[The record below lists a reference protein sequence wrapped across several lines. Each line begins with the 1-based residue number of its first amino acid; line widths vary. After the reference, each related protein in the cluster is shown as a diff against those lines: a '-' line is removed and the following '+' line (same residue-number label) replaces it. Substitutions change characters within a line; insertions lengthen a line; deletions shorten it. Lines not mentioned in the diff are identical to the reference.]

1 VGRAGSPKT
10 RGHPQEQA
18 VHTSQGLFD
27 GVFGRGAVDTS
38 DQAWLQAMLDTEA
51 ALARAL
57 EQAGMAAAGAGA
69 AVTAAARAEAFDA
82 ADLGRQAALT
92 GNPVPALV
100 RALTRMLSPGPARA
114 VHQGATSQDIIDT
127 AAMLLA
133 RQALGVIS
141 DDLAA
146 AGVAAARLAAV
157 HRDPIMIGRTL
168 LQQAVP
174 VTFGLV
180 AAGWLTGLD
189 EATTALDRVAASRLA
204 VQFGGAAG
212 TLSALGGR
220 GPEVAALLAAELGL
234 HAPTL
239 PWHTDRLRITEIAGA
254 CAGVTGV
261 LSKIARDVTLLAQS
275 EVGEVAEGGGDGRG
289 GSSAMPQ
296 KRNPVASIAVLGCT
310 RQVPGLVATLVAAA
324 EQEHQ
329 RAAGA
334 WHAEW
339 EPLADLLRLTGS
351 AASWAADLL
360 GGLEPAPGR
369 MRRNLDAAGGF
380 PMAEHVASLLAP
392 ALGRTAAHDL
402 LAQASA
408 AAVAEGRALGEAL
421 LDRLDAVRLAEAG
434 VTPGQVTAALDPAGY
449 LGAATEFVDAA
460 LAAHTQA
467 AG

>member
-1 VGRAGSPKT
+1 MT
-10 RGHPQEQA
+10 RGLSQEQT
-18 VHTSQGLFD
+18 VHTSHGLFD
-27 GVFGRGAVDTS
+27 AVFGRGAVNVS

-57 EQAGMAAAGAGA
+57 EQGGLAAPGAGA
-69 AVTAAARAEAFDA
+69 AVTAAARAGSFDA
-82 ADLGRQAALT
+82 EDLGQQAGLT

-100 RALTRMLSPGPARA
+100 RQLTRMVPGGLAAA

-146 AGVAAARLAAV
+146 AAGAAARLAAAY
-157 HRDPIMIGRTL
+157 RDTIMIGRTL

-189 EATTALDRVAASRLA
+189 EAAAALDRVAASRLA

-212 TLSALGGR
+212 TLSALGDR
-220 GPEVAALLAAELGL
+220 GPVVAALLATELGL
-234 HAPTL
+234 PAPTL

-254 CAGVTGV
+254 CAGATGV

-275 EVGEVAEGGGDGRG
+275 EVGEVTEGGGDGSRG
-289 GSSAMPQ
+289 GSSAMPH

-351 AASWAADLL
+351 AAAWGADLT
-360 GGLEPAPGR
+360 GGLEPDPGR

-380 PMAEHVASLLAP
+380 PMAEHVAALLAP

-402 LAQASA
+402 LAGASA
-408 AAVAEGRALGEAL
+408 AAVADGRTLGETL
-421 LDRLDAVRLAEAG
+421 LDRVEGRLAAAG
-434 VTPGQVTAALDPAGY
+434 VTPEQVTEALDPARY
-449 LGAATEFVDAA
+449 LGAAAEFVDAA
-460 LAAHTQA
+460 LAAHARA
-467 AG
+467 AAR

>member
-1 VGRAGSPKT
+1 M
-10 RGHPQEQA
+10 
-18 VHTSQGLFD
+18 HTSHGLFD

-57 EQAGMAAAGAGA
+57 EQAGMAPPGAGA

-82 ADLGRQAALT
+82 AELGRQAALT

-100 RALTRMLSPGPARA
+100 RALTRMLPPGPAGA
-114 VHQGATSQDIIDT
+114 VHQGATSQDIVNT

-146 AGVAAARLAAV
+146 AAVAAARLAAT
-157 HRDPIMIGRTL
+157 HRDTVMIGRTL

-189 EATTALDRVAASRLA
+189 EAATALDRVAASRLA

-220 GPEVAALLAAELGL
+220 GPEVVALLAAELGL
-234 HAPTL
+234 RAPTL
-239 PWHTDRLRITEIAGA
+239 PWHTDRLRITEVAGA

-261 LSKIARDVTLLAQS
+261 LAKIARDVTLLAQS
-275 EVGEVAEGGGDGRG
+275 EVGEVAEGGGDGVG

-296 KRNPVASIAVLGCT
+296 KRNPVASVAVLGCA

-324 EQEHQ
+324 EQEYQ

-360 GGLEPAPGR
+360 GRLEPDPAR

-408 AAVAEGRALGEAL
+408 AAMAEGRTLGEAL
-421 LDRLDAVRLAEAG
+421 LDRLDAGRLAEAG

-460 LAAHTQA
+460 LVAHTQA

>member
-1 VGRAGSPKT
+1 MTRAL
-10 RGHPQEQA
+10 PQEQT
-18 VHTSQGLFD
+18 VLTSQGLFD

-57 EQAGMAAAGAGA
+57 EQAGLTAPGAGA

-82 ADLGRQAALT
+82 AELGRQTALT

-100 RALTRMLSPGPARA
+100 RELTRMVPPGPADA

-146 AGVAAARLAAV
+146 AAVAAVRLTAA
-157 HRDPIMIGRTL
+157 HRDTIMIGRTL

-189 EATTALDRVAASRLA
+189 EAAAALDRVAASRLA

-212 TLSALGGR
+212 TLSALGDR
-220 GPEVAALLAAELGL
+220 GPEVAALLATELGL

-254 CAGVTGV
+254 CAGATGV

-275 EVGEVAEGGGDGRG
+275 EVGEVTEGSGAAGRG
-289 GSSAMPQ
+289 GSSAMPH

-310 RQVPGLVATLVAAA
+310 RQVPGLIATLVAAA
-324 EQEHQ
+324 EQEYQ

-339 EPLADLLRLTGS
+339 EPLANLLRLTGS
-351 AASWAADLL
+351 AASWGADLL
-360 GGLEPAPGR
+360 GGLEPDPAR
-369 MRRNLDAAGGF
+369 MRRNLDGAGGF
-380 PMAEHVASLLAP
+380 PMAEHAAALLTP
-392 ALGRTAAHDL
+392 VLGRTAAHDL
-402 LAQASA
+402 LAEASA
-408 AAVAEGRALGEAL
+408 AAVMEGQTLGEAL
-421 LDRLDAVRLAEAG
+421 LDRLDAGRLAEAG
-434 VTPGQVTAALDPAGY
+434 VTPEQVAATLDPAGY
-449 LGAATEFVDAA
+449 LGAAAEFVDAA
-460 LAAHTQA
+460 LAAHA
-467 AG
+467 RAVG

>member
-1 VGRAGSPKT
+1 MT
-10 RGHPQEQA
+10 RGLWQEQA

-57 EQAGMAAAGAGA
+57 EQAGMAAPGAGA
-69 AVTAAARAEAFDA
+69 AVTTAARAEAFDA
-82 ADLGRQAALT
+82 AELGRQAALT

-100 RALTRMLSPGPARA
+100 RALTRMLPPGPAGA
-114 VHQGATSQDIIDT
+114 VHQGATSQDIVDT

-146 AGVAAARLAAV
+146 AATAAARLAAV
-157 HRDPIMIGRTL
+157 HRDTIMIGRTL

-189 EATTALDRVAASRLA
+189 EAATALDRVAASRLA

-212 TLSALGGR
+212 TLSALGDR

-234 HAPTL
+234 HTPTV

-261 LSKIARDVTLLAQS
+261 LGKIARDVTLLAQS

-296 KRNPVASIAVLGCT
+296 KRNPVAAIAVLGCT
-310 RQVPGLVATLVAAA
+310 RQVPGLAATLVAAA

-360 GGLEPAPGR
+360 GGLEPDPGR

-380 PMAEHVASLLAP
+380 PMAEHAASLLAP

-402 LAQASA
+402 VAQAAA
-408 AAVAEGRALGEAL
+408 AAVSEGRTLGEAL
-421 LDRLDAVRLAEAG
+421 LDLLEAGRLTEAG

-449 LGAATEFVDAA
+449 LGAATGFVDAA

-467 AG
+467 AS